1 MVPTQFNKICTN
13 VLPNP
18 PPSPLTFLV
27 FANVPVSFSRLRVY
41 NITVRL
47 LKKVDKVQK
56 MTNNKEK
63 RDKIECEL
71 RCKATAELNSQI
83 VDELL
88 AEDKSLS
95 ELLGKKADEEREA
108 E

>member
-1 MVPTQFNKICTN
+1 M
-13 VLPNP
+13 
-18 PPSPLTFLV
+18 
-27 FANVPVSFSRLRVY
+27 Y

-63 RDKIECEL
+63 CDKIECEL
-71 RCKATAELNSQI
+71 HCKATAELNSQI

-88 AEDKSLS
+88 VEDKSLS